1 MKFGNLNTVDILF
14 IVEGLWVSLKFTAFS
29 VMGGFFVGTFLTF
42 LRFSKIRFLE
52 FLSSAYV
59 SVFRGVPLIVQL
71 CLIYFGTTLMFGW
84 RLSTFFAGVMVFS
97 LNSGAYVAEI
107 FRAGIQS
114 VPKGQYEAAMS
125 LGVPYGFR
133 MKDIILPQAI
143 RNILPS
149 LVNEFIN
156 LFKESAIVSIIGEAD
171 LMRRS
176 QMVAA
181 HKFTYFEPYIIAG
194 LCYYV
199 VVLIFSYIGREVE
212 QKFRSSHDSN

>member
-1 MKFGNLNTVDILF
+1 MKFGNLGKDEIEFILG
-14 IVEGLWVSLKFTAFS
+14 GLWVSLKFTAIS
-29 VMGGFFVGTFLTF
+29 VMGGLFMGTLLTF
-42 LRFSKIRFLE
+42 LRFSKIRILE
-52 FLSSAYV
+52 FVSAAYV

-71 CLIYFGTTLMFGW
+71 CLIYFGSTLMFGW
-84 RLSTFFAGVMVFS
+84 RLSTFVAGVMVFS

-107 FRAGIQS
+107 FRAGIQA

-125 LGVPYGFR
+125 LGISYGRR

-181 HKFTYFEPYIIAG
+181 HKFTYFEPFIIAG

-199 VVLIFSYIGREVE
+199 VVLIFSYAGRTLE
-212 QKFRSSHDSN
+212 KRFRSR

>member
-1 MKFGNLNTVDILF
+1 MKFGNLGKDEIEFILG
-14 IVEGLWVSLKFTAFS
+14 GLWVSLRFTVIS
-29 VMGGFFVGTFLTF
+29 VIGGVFVGTLLTF
-42 LRFSKIRFLE
+42 FRFSRSRILE
-52 FLSSAYV
+52 FFSAAYV
-59 SVFRGVPLIVQL
+59 SIFRGVPLIVQL

-84 RLSTFFAGVMVFS
+84 RLSTFTAGVMVFS

-114 VPKGQYEAAMS
+114 VSKGQYEAAMS
-125 LGVPYGFR
+125 LGVPYWYR

-156 LFKESAIVSIIGEAD
+156 LFKESAIVSVIGEAD

-181 HKFTYFEPYIIAG
+181 HKFTYFEPFIVAG

-199 VVLIFSYIGREVE
+199 VVLIFAYGGRQLEK
-212 QKFRSSHDSN
+212 KFRSRA

>member
-14 IVEGLWVSLKFTAFS
+14 ILEGLWVSLKFTVLS
-29 VMGGFFVGTFLTF
+29 VMGGFVMGTLLTF
-42 LRFSKIRFLE
+42 LRFSKIQALTLF
-52 FLSSAYV
+52 SAVYV

-71 CLIYFGTTLMFGW
+71 CLIYFGTTMMFGW
-84 RLSTFFAGVMVFS
+84 RISTFAAGVAVFS
-97 LNSGAYVAEI
+97 MNSGAYVAEI

-125 LGVPYGFR
+125 LGIPYGRR

-181 HKFTYFEPYIIAG
+181 HKFTYFEPFIVAG
-194 LCYYV
+194 LCYYT
-199 VVLIFSYIGREVE
+199 VVLVFSYGGRFLEK
-212 QKFRSSHDSN
+212 KFMSRS

>member
-1 MKFGNLNTVDILF
+1 MKFGSLGPNEIQFILA
-14 IVEGLWVSLKFTAFS
+14 GLWVSIKFTLFS
-29 VMGGFFVGTFLTF
+29 VMGGLIMGMFLTF
-42 LRFSKIRFLE
+42 LRYSNIKILE
-52 FLSSAYV
+52 IVSASYV
-59 SVFRGVPLIVQL
+59 SIFRGVPLIVQL
-71 CLIYFGTTLMFGW
+71 SLMYFGTTLMFGW
-84 RLSTFFAGVMVFS
+84 RLSTFVVGVLVFS

-107 FRAGIQS
+107 FRAGIQA

-125 LGVPYGFR
+125 LGIPYARRF
-133 MKDIILPQAI
+133 KDIILPQAI

-156 LFKESAIVSIIGEAD
+156 LFKESAIVSVIGEAD

-181 HKFTYFEPYIIAG
+181 HKFTYFEPFIVAG

-199 VVLIFSYIGREVE
+199 VVLVFSFLGRQLE
-212 QKFRSSHDSN
+212 QKMRSSA

>member
-1 MKFGNLNTVDILF
+1 MKFGNLGKDEIEFILG
-14 IVEGLWVSLKFTAFS
+14 GLWVSLKFTALS
-29 VMGGFFVGTFLTF
+29 VIGGLFIGTLLTF
-42 LRFSKIRFLE
+42 LRFSRSKALE
-52 FLSSAYV
+52 FFSAAYV
-59 SVFRGVPLIVQL
+59 SLFRGVPLIVQL

-84 RLSTFFAGVMVFS
+84 RLSTFVAGVMVFS

-125 LGVPYGFR
+125 LGIPYGLR

-181 HKFTYFEPYIIAG
+181 HKFTYFEPFIVAG
-194 LCYYV
+194 LCYYI
-199 VVLIFSYIGREVE
+199 VVLLFSYIGRTLEN
-212 QKFRSSHDSN
+212 KFRSRS

>member
-1 MKFGNLNTVDILF
+1 MKFGNLGKDEIEFILG
-14 IVEGLWVSLKFTAFS
+14 GLWVSLKFTALS
-29 VMGGFFVGTFLTF
+29 IAGGLFVGTLLTF
-42 LRFSKIRFLE
+42 LRFSQSRILE
-52 FLSSAYV
+52 FLSAAYV

-84 RLSTFFAGVMVFS
+84 RLSTFVAGVMVFS

-125 LGVPYGFR
+125 LGIPYGRR

-181 HKFTYFEPYIIAG
+181 HKFTYFEPFIVAG

-199 VVLIFSYIGREVE
+199 IVLIFSYIGRMVE
-212 QKFRSSHDSN
+212 HKFRSRT

>member
-1 MKFGNLNTVDILF
+1 MKFGNLGKEEIEFILG
-14 IVEGLWVSLKFTAFS
+14 GLWVSLKFTAFS
-29 VMGGFFVGTFLTF
+29 IVGGFFVGTLLTF
-42 LRFSKIRFLE
+42 LRFSQSRILE
-52 FLSSAYV
+52 FLSAAYV

-71 CLIYFGTTLMFGW
+71 CLIYFGTTLVFGW
-84 RLSTFFAGVMVFS
+84 RLSTFAAGVMVFS

-125 LGVPYGFR
+125 LGIPYGRR

-181 HKFTYFEPYIIAG
+181 HKFTYFEPFIVAG

-199 VVLIFSYIGREVE
+199 VVLIFSYVGRAIEY
-212 QKFRSSHDSN
+212 KFRSRT

>member
-1 MKFGNLNTVDILF
+1 MKFGSLGSDEIQYILG
-14 IVEGLWVSLKFTAFS
+14 GLSVSLKFTLIS
-29 VMGGFFVGTFLTF
+29 VIGGVFMGTLLTLF
-42 LRFSKIRFLE
+42 RFSRSRLLE
-52 FLSSAYV
+52 FLSAAYV

-84 RLSTFFAGVMVFS
+84 RLSTFTAGILVFS

-114 VPKGQYEAAMS
+114 VPKGQYEAAKS
-125 LGVPYGFR
+125 LGIPYWYL

-149 LVNEFIN
+149 LNNEFIN
-156 LFKESAIVSIIGEAD
+156 LFKESAIVSVIGEAD

-181 HKFTYFEPYIIAG
+181 HKFTYFEPFIVAG
-194 LCYYV
+194 LCYYII
-199 VVLIFSYIGREVE
+199 VLIFSFVGQMLEK
-212 QKFRSSHDSN
+212 KFRSRT

>member
-1 MKFGNLNTVDILF
+1 MKFGNLGKDEIEFILG
-14 IVEGLWVSLKFTAFS
+14 GLWVSLKFTAIS
-29 VMGGFFVGTFLTF
+29 VIGGVCVGTLLTF
-42 LRFSKIRFLE
+42 FRFSRSRILE
-52 FLSSAYV
+52 FFSAAYV
-59 SVFRGVPLIVQL
+59 SIFRGVPLIVQL

-84 RLSTFFAGVMVFS
+84 RLSTFTAGVMVFS
-97 LNSGAYVAEI
+97 LNSGAYAAEI

-114 VPKGQYEAAMS
+114 VSKGQYEAAMS
-125 LGVPYGFR
+125 LGIPYWYR

-156 LFKESAIVSIIGEAD
+156 LFKESAIVSVIGEAD

-181 HKFTYFEPYIIAG
+181 HKFTYFEPFIVAG

-199 VVLIFSYIGREVE
+199 VVLIFAFAGRQLEK
-212 QKFRSSHDSN
+212 KFRSRT

>member
-1 MKFGNLNTVDILF
+1 MKFGSLGSDEIQYILG
-14 IVEGLWVSLKFTAFS
+14 GLSVSLKFTLIS
-29 VMGGFFVGTFLTF
+29 VIGGVFMGTLLTF
-42 LRFSKIRFLE
+42 FRFSRSRLLE
-52 FLSSAYV
+52 FLSAAYV

-84 RLSTFFAGVMVFS
+84 RLSTFTAGILVFS

-114 VPKGQYEAAMS
+114 VPKGQYEAAKS
-125 LGVPYGFR
+125 LGIPYWYL

-149 LVNEFIN
+149 LNNEFIN
-156 LFKESAIVSIIGEAD
+156 LFKESAIVSVIGEAD

-181 HKFTYFEPYIIAG
+181 HKFTYFEPFIVAG
-194 LCYYV
+194 LCYYII
-199 VVLIFSYIGREVE
+199 VLIFSFLGQMLEK
-212 QKFRSSHDSN
+212 KFRSRT

>member
-1 MKFGNLNTVDILF
+1 MKFGNLGKDEIEFILG
-14 IVEGLWVSLKFTAFS
+14 GLWVSLKFTAIS
-29 VMGGFFVGTFLTF
+29 VIGGVFMGTLLTF
-42 LRFSKIRFLE
+42 FRFSRSRILE
-52 FLSSAYV
+52 FLSAAYV

-84 RLSTFFAGVMVFS
+84 RLSTFTAGVMVFS

-114 VPKGQYEAAMS
+114 VPRGQYEAAMS
-125 LGVPYGFR
+125 LGVPYWYR

-156 LFKESAIVSIIGEAD
+156 LFKESAIVSVIGEAD

-181 HKFTYFEPYIIAG
+181 HKFTYFEPFIVAG

-199 VVLIFSYIGREVE
+199 VVLMFSYCGRLLEK
-212 QKFRSSHDSN
+212 KFRSRT

>member
-1 MKFGNLNTVDILF
+1 MKFGNLGKEEIEFILG
-14 IVEGLWVSLKFTAFS
+14 GLWVSLKFTAFS
-29 VMGGFFVGTFLTF
+29 IVGGFFVGTLLTF
-42 LRFSKIRFLE
+42 LRFSQSRILE
-52 FLSSAYV
+52 FLSAAYV

-71 CLIYFGTTLMFGW
+71 CLIYFGTTLVFGW
-84 RLSTFFAGVMVFS
+84 RLSTFAAGVMVFS

-125 LGVPYGFR
+125 LGIPYGRR

-181 HKFTYFEPYIIAG
+181 HKFTYFEPFIVAG

-199 VVLIFSYIGREVE
+199 VVLIFSYVGRVIEY
-212 QKFRSSHDSN
+212 KFRSRT

>member
-1 MKFGNLNTVDILF
+1 MKFGSLGWEEIEFILG
-14 IVEGLWVSLKFTAFS
+14 GLWVSLRFTALSIVGGLIIGTLLTIFRYSQSKVLELFS
-29 VMGGFFVGTFLTF
+29 A
-42 LRFSKIRFLE
+42 
-52 FLSSAYV
+52 AYV

-71 CLIYFGTTLMFGW
+71 CLIYFGSTYMFGW
-84 RLSTFFAGVMVFS
+84 RLSTFVAGVMVFS

-125 LGVPYGFR
+125 LGRPYGRR

-176 QMVAA
+176 QWVAST
-181 HKFTYFEPYIIAG
+181 KFTYFEPYIVAG
-194 LCYYV
+194 FCYYV
-199 VVLIFSYIGREVE
+199 IVLVFSYVGRRLEC
-212 QKFRSSHDSN
+212 KFRSRA

>member
-1 MKFGNLNTVDILF
+1 MKFGNLGRDEIEFILG
-14 IVEGLWVSLKFTAFS
+14 GLWVSLKFTTIS
-29 VMGGFFVGTFLTF
+29 VMGGLFIGTLLTF
-42 LRFSKIRFLE
+42 LRFSKNKLLE
-52 FLSSAYV
+52 IFATMYV

-84 RLSTFFAGVMVFS
+84 HLSTFSAGVMVFAM
-97 LNSGAYVAEI
+97 NSGAYIAEI
-107 FRAGIQS
+107 FRAGIQA
-114 VPKGQYEAAMS
+114 VPSGQHEAAMS
-125 LGVPYGFR
+125 LGIPYWYR
-133 MKDIILPQAI
+133 MKDIIMPQAI

-181 HKFTYFEPYIIAG
+181 HKFTYFEPFIVAG

-199 VVLIFSYIGREVE
+199 VVVIFSYLGHRLEC
-212 QKFRSSHDSN
+212 KFRSKT

>member
-1 MKFGNLNTVDILF
+1 MKFGNLGKDEIEFILG
-14 IVEGLWVSLKFTAFS
+14 GLWVSLKFTAIS
-29 VMGGFFVGTFLTF
+29 VVGGVFMGTLLTF
-42 LRFSKIRFLE
+42 CKFSRSRILE
-52 FLSSAYV
+52 FLSAAYV

-84 RLSTFFAGVMVFS
+84 RLSTFSAGVMVFS

-125 LGVPYGFR
+125 LGVPYWYR

-156 LFKESAIVSIIGEAD
+156 LFKESAIVSVIGEAD

-181 HKFTYFEPYIIAG
+181 HKFTYFEPFIVAG

-199 VVLIFSYIGREVE
+199 VVLMFSYCGRLLEK
-212 QKFRSSHDSN
+212 KFRSRT

>member
-1 MKFGNLNTVDILF
+1 MKFGNLGKDEIEFILG
-14 IVEGLWVSLKFTAFS
+14 GLWVSLKFTAIS
-29 VMGGFFVGTFLTF
+29 VMGGLFIGTLLTF
-42 LRFSKIRFLE
+42 LKFSKNKALE
-52 FLSSAYV
+52 ILSTIYV

-84 RLSTFFAGVMVFS
+84 RMSTFSAGVMVFS
-97 LNSGAYVAEI
+97 MNSGAYVAEI

-114 VPKGQYEAAMS
+114 VPSGQYEAAMS
-125 LGVPYGFR
+125 LGIPYWYR

-156 LFKESAIVSIIGEAD
+156 LFKESAIVSVIGEAD

-181 HKFTYFEPYIIAG
+181 HKFTYFEPFIVAG

-199 VVLIFSYIGREVE
+199 VVLIFSYVGHKLEC
-212 QKFRSSHDSN
+212 KFRSKT

>member
-1 MKFGNLNTVDILF
+1 MKFGSLGSDEIQYILG
-14 IVEGLWVSLKFTAFS
+14 GLSVSLKFTLIS
-29 VMGGFFVGTFLTF
+29 VIGGVFMGTLLTF
-42 LRFSKIRFLE
+42 FRFSRSRLLE
-52 FLSSAYV
+52 FLSAAYV

-84 RLSTFFAGVMVFS
+84 RLSTFTAGILVFS

-114 VPKGQYEAAMS
+114 VPKGQYEAAKS
-125 LGVPYGFR
+125 LGIPYWYL

-149 LVNEFIN
+149 LNNEFIN
-156 LFKESAIVSIIGEAD
+156 LFKESAIVSVIGEAD

-181 HKFTYFEPYIIAG
+181 HKFTYFEPFIVAG
-194 LCYYV
+194 LCYYII
-199 VVLIFSYIGREVE
+199 VLIFSFVGQMLEK
-212 QKFRSSHDSN
+212 KFRSRT

>member
-1 MKFGNLNTVDILF
+1 MKFGNLGKEEIEFILG
-14 IVEGLWVSLKFTAFS
+14 GLWVSLKFTAFS
-29 VMGGFFVGTFLTF
+29 IVGGFFVATLLTF
-42 LRFSKIRFLE
+42 LHFSQSRILE
-52 FLSSAYV
+52 FLSAAYV

-71 CLIYFGTTLMFGW
+71 CLIYFGTTLVFGW
-84 RLSTFFAGVMVFS
+84 RLSTFAAGVMVFS

-125 LGVPYGFR
+125 LGIPYGRR

-181 HKFTYFEPYIIAG
+181 HKFTYFEPFIVAG

-199 VVLIFSYIGREVE
+199 VVLIFSYVGRAIEY
-212 QKFRSSHDSN
+212 KFRSRT